1 LFKPLPGGEGPA
13 HDPRM
18 PGRIGKSYPRM
29 QFTQPQGAPAA
40 RARRYG
46 MLGGLIALFSALGV
60 VGWLLF
66 R

>member
-1 LFKPLPGGEGPA
+1 MQPPLQSRADSVP
-13 HDPRM
+13 
-18 PGRIGKSYPRM
+18 
-29 QFTQPQGAPAA
+29 

-46 MLGGLIALFSALGV
+46 MLGGGLIALLSALGV